1 MNLMINDRN
10 HPKQLIS
17 TNKEGIPWEEASKAA
32 YSNGL
37 LAGWVRRSRL
47 LNILYVLLCVSVTL
61 TVPVFVLSFTIA
73 VGKLHVDLTVE
84 FLLWLAFPI
93 FLILDVVLGLFYCYI
108 SGYKDRKYYVALAED
123 GKGCWDPV
131 DPSIGYT
138 NLSVPIIVQGRLE
151 TFLCVC
157 PEHLWDSACETRDS
171 YFPLALDLDDRF
183 RQFRKVPIPSEVMFL
198 TPERQ
203 QEFLANR
210 KDTQIRLLTARVVYA
225 TQQIRWLDRLALE
238 KAPEIVLGEQGGLVS
253 GLLDDYRACKDWY
266 EKYRDENIAVLHGV
280 IEKKLAD
287 RKSVEQQKLAREN
300 IVREKMGITV

>member
-1 MNLMINDRN
+1 MINDRN
-10 HPKQLIS
+10 HPKQLFS
-17 TNKEGIPWEEASKAA
+17 TNNTGIPWEEASKAA
-32 YSNGL
+32 YSHGL
-37 LAGWVRRSRL
+37 LAGWARRSRL
-47 LNILYVLLCVSVTL
+47 LNILYVLLCVSVNL

-123 GKGCWDPV
+123 GKGYWDPV

-138 NLSVPIIVQGRLE
+138 NLSVPMIVRGRLE

-157 PEHLWDSACETRDS
+157 PEYLWDSARETMDS
-171 YFPLALDLDDRF
+171 YFPLVLDLNDRF
-183 RQFRKVPIPSEVMFL
+183 RRLRKVPIPSEVMFS

-203 QEFLANR
+203 QEFLTNR
-210 KDTQIRLLTARVVYA
+210 KDTQVRILTVRIVYA

-238 KAPEIVLGEQGGLVS
+238 KAPEIVVDEQGGLVS

>member
-1 MNLMINDRN
+1 MTLINNDKN
-10 HPKQLIS
+10 HPKELFS
-17 TNKEGIPWEEASKAA
+17 TNNEGIPWEEASKVA
-32 YSNGL
+32 YSRGL
-37 LAGWVRRSRL
+37 LAGWVRHSRL
-47 LNILYVLLCVSVTL
+47 LNILYISLCVSVAL

-93 FLILDVVLGLFYCYI
+93 FLILDVVLGFFYCYI

-138 NLSVPIIVQGRLE
+138 NLSVPIIVRGKLE

-157 PEHLWDSACETRDS
+157 PEHLWDSARETIDS
-171 YFPLALDLDDRF
+171 YFPLVLDLDDRF

-210 KDTQIRLLTARVVYA
+210 KDTQVRILTARIVYA
-225 TQQIRWLDRLALE
+225 TQQIEWLDRLAFE
-238 KAPEIVLGEQGGLVS
+238 KAPEIVVDEQGWLLPAV
-253 GLLDDYRACKDWY
+253 LDDYRACKNWY
-266 EKYRDENIAVLHGV
+266 EKYRDENIAVLHGI

>member
-1 MNLMINDRN
+1 
-10 HPKQLIS
+10 
-17 TNKEGIPWEEASKAA
+17 
-32 YSNGL
+32 
-37 LAGWVRRSRL
+37 
-47 LNILYVLLCVSVTL
+47 
-61 TVPVFVLSFTIA
+61 VLSFAIA
-73 VGKLHVDLTVE
+73 VDKIHVDLTVE

-123 GKGCWDPV
+123 GKGYWDPV

-138 NLSVPIIVQGRLE
+138 NLSVPMIVRGKHE

-157 PEHLWDSACETRDS
+157 PEHSWDSARETIDS
-171 YFPLALDLDDRF
+171 YFPLVLDHNDRF
-183 RQFRKVPIPSEVMFL
+183 RRLHKVPIPSEVMFR

-203 QEFLANR
+203 GEFLADR
-210 KDTQIRLLTARVVYA
+210 KDTQVRILTARIVYA
-225 TQQIRWLDRLALE
+225 TQRIGWLDRLALE
-238 KAPEIVLGEQGGLVS
+238 KASEIVLGEPGGLVS
-253 GLLDDYRACKDWY
+253 ALLDDYKACKNWY
-266 EKYRDENIAVLHGV
+266 EKYRDENMAVLHGV

>member
-10 HPKQLIS
+10 HPKELFS
-17 TNKEGIPWEEASKAA
+17 TNNTGIPWEEASKAA
-32 YSNGL
+32 YSHGL
-37 LAGWVRRSRL
+37 LAGWARRSRL

-123 GKGCWDPV
+123 GKGYWDPV

-138 NLSVPIIVQGRLE
+138 NLSVPMIVRGRLE

-157 PEHLWDSACETRDS
+157 PEYLWDSARETMDS
-171 YFPLALDLDDRF
+171 YFPLVLDLNDRF
-183 RQFRKVPIPSEVMFL
+183 RRLRKVPIPSEVMFS

-203 QEFLANR
+203 QEFLTNR
-210 KDTQIRLLTARVVYA
+210 KDTQVRILTVRIVYA

-238 KAPEIVLGEQGGLVS
+238 KAPEIVVDEQGGLVS

>member
-1 MNLMINDRN
+1 MTLINNDKN
-10 HPKQLIS
+10 HPKELFS
-17 TNKEGIPWEEASKAA
+17 TNNEGIPWEEASKVA
-32 YSNGL
+32 YSRGL
-37 LAGWVRRSRL
+37 LAGWVRHSRL
-47 LNILYVLLCVSVTL
+47 LNILYISLCVSVAL
-61 TVPVFVLSFTIA
+61 TVPVFVLSFAIA

-93 FLILDVVLGLFYCYI
+93 FLILDVVLGFFYCYI
-108 SGYKDRKYYVALAED
+108 SGCKDRKYYVALAED
-123 GKGCWDPV
+123 SKGYWDPV

-138 NLSVPIIVQGRLE
+138 NLSVPMIVRGKHE

-157 PEHLWDSACETRDS
+157 PEHSWDSARETIDS
-171 YFPLALDLDDRF
+171 YFPLVLDHNDRF
-183 RQFRKVPIPSEVMFL
+183 RRLHKVPIPPEVMFR

-203 QEFLANR
+203 SEFLANR

>member
-10 HPKQLIS
+10 HPKQLFS

-73 VGKLHVDLTVE
+73 VGNLHVDLTVE

-123 GKGCWDPV
+123 GKGYWDPV
-131 DPSIGYT
+131 DPSIRYT
-138 NLSVPIIVQGRLE
+138 NLSVPMIVRGRHE

-157 PEHLWDSACETRDS
+157 PEYLWDSARETRDS
-171 YFPLALDLDDRF
+171 YFPLVLDLNDRF
-183 RQFRKVPIPSEVMFL
+183 RRLRKVPIPPEVMFRIS
-198 TPERQ
+198 ERQ
-203 QEFLANR
+203 GEFLTNR
-210 KDTQIRLLTARVVYA
+210 KDTQVRILTVRIVYA
-225 TQQIRWLDRLALE
+225 TQQIRWLDRLAFE
-238 KAPEIVLGEQGGLVS
+238 KAPEIVVDEQGGWVS
-253 GLLDDYRACKDWY
+253 ELLEDYRACKNWY
-266 EKYRDENIAVLHGV
+266 EKYRDENIAVLHGI
-280 IEKKLAD
+280 IEEKLAD

>member
-1 MNLMINDRN
+1 MNLMNNDAN
-10 HPKQLIS
+10 HPKQLFS

-32 YSNGL
+32 YSHGL
-37 LAGWVRRSRL
+37 LAGWARRSRL

-123 GKGCWDPV
+123 GKGYWDPV

-157 PEHLWDSACETRDS
+157 PEHLWDSARETMDS
-171 YFPLALDLDDRF
+171 YFPLVLDLNDRF
-183 RQFRKVPIPSEVMFL
+183 RRLRKVPIPSEVMFL

-225 TQQIRWLDRLALE
+225 TQQIRWLDQLAFE
-238 KAPEIVLGEQGGLVS
+238 KAPEIVVDEQGWLLPAV
-253 GLLDDYRACKDWY
+253 LDDYRACKNWY
-266 EKYRDENIAVLHGV
+266 EKYRDENITVLHGV

-287 RKSVEQQKLAREN
+287 RKNVEQQKLAREN

>member
-10 HPKQLIS
+10 HPKQLFS

-138 NLSVPIIVQGRLE
+138 DRIGVPIMNV
-151 TFLCVC
+151 FL
-157 PEHLWDSACETRDS
+157 
-171 YFPLALDLDDRF
+171 
-183 RQFRKVPIPSEVMFL
+183 K
-198 TPERQ
+198 
-203 QEFLANR
+203 
-210 KDTQIRLLTARVVYA
+210 RV
-225 TQQIRWLDRLALE
+225 E
-238 KAPEIVLGEQGGLVS
+238 ENKIVLNPKYLEEQYYEPSDAKDGG
-253 GLLDDYRACKDWY
+253 YQDWY
-266 EKYRDENIAVLHGV
+266 MLY
-280 IEKKLAD
+280 
-287 RKSVEQQKLAREN
+287 SVEVSEARPAE
-300 IVREKMGITV
+300 RLG